1 MIEKLKKIHRDTDEL
16 DFHRIWNEGV
26 FVFDSNVLL
35 DLYRLPVSAREDLIS
50 VLTSDKFNERI
61 WIGFQVALEFLNNK
75 YEAIGDQKNKFTSV
89 RNLLSKA
96 EDQYSETMN
105 ELTRELSKLKLKHRH
120 SLIDPD
126 KFISNDKILE
136 GIGFI
141 RDFLSELQ
149 DLERK
154 QSDVND
160 TDTIKN
166 FVFDIFEGKV
176 GDGFDKVDLDK
187 IYKDG
192 AKRYD
197 ANIPPGYKDKK
208 KEGSYLFEEK
218 EYIRKYGDLLLWKE
232 IIEKSNS
239 ENLKYVVLVTGD
251 VKEDWWFE
259 KRGKKLGPRKELLN
273 EIYTKAPSV
282 ESFHMYDTSSFLQYA
297 KNELN
302 LEIQDSSISEAKKL
316 IALSRESRE
325 IDESGLVD
333 LSEYLKSLVKNLSG
347 LKAGIG
353 KSVKNLPLFRI
364 NEMIFYPSMMELL
377 DNVRQHSAD
386 NYVGIQARESESMVV
401 LKFKN
406 KFDKSYV
413 ERYMENR
420 DSNRG
425 FGVES
430 IFDNLSRW
438 GIDVHTS
445 TNDNYYTIEFFIP
458 RTNKY
463 FRLN

>member
-1 MIEKLKKIHRDTDEL
+1 MIEKLKKIHRDSDEL
-16 DFHRIWNEGV
+16 DFHSMWNEGI

-50 VLTSDKFNERI
+50 VLTNDKFNKRI

-75 YEAIGDQKNKFTSV
+75 YEAIGDQKNKFTAV
-89 RNLLSKA
+89 RKLLSKA
-96 EDQYSETMN
+96 EGQYSETMN
-105 ELTRELSKLKLKHRH
+105 ELTVELGKLKLKHRH

-126 KFISNDKILE
+126 KFISDEKISE

-141 RDFLSELQ
+141 RDFLAELQ
-149 DLERK
+149 DLEIK

-160 TDTIKN
+160 TDSIKN
-166 FVFDIFEGKV
+166 VVFDIFEGKV
-176 GDGFDKVDLDK
+176 GDGFDKVELEK

-197 ANIPPGYKDKK
+197 VNIPPGYKDKK
-208 KEGSYLFEEK
+208 KEGSYLFDEK

-239 ENLKYVVLVTGD
+239 ESLKYVVLVTGD

-316 IALSRESRE
+316 IAISRENRE

-333 LSEYLKSLVKNLSG
+333 LAEYLKNLVKNRSG

-364 NEMIFYPSMMELL
+364 NEMMFYPSMMELL
-377 DNVRQHSAD
+377 DNVRQHSVD
-386 NYVGIQARESESMVV
+386 NYVGIQARESETMVV

-413 ERYMENR
+413 ERYMEDR
-420 DSNRG
+420 DSKRG

-445 TNDNYYTIEFFIP
+445 TNDNYYTIELFIP
-458 RTNKY
+458 RTIEY
-463 FRLN
+463 FRLS

>member
-1 MIEKLKKIHRDTDEL
+1 MIEKLKKIYRDTDEI
-16 DFHRIWNEGV
+16 DFHKIWSEGI

-35 DLYRLPVSAREDLIS
+35 DLYRLPRSAREDLIS
-50 VLTSDKFNERI
+50 VLTSDKFNDRI

-75 YEAIGDQKNKFTSV
+75 YEAIGDQKNKFNSV

-96 EDQYSETMN
+96 EEQYYETMG
-105 ELTRELSKLKLKHRH
+105 ELTRELKKLKLKQRH

-126 KFISNDKILE
+126 KFISEEKISD
-136 GIGFI
+136 GIVFI
-141 RDFLSELQ
+141 TDFLKELQ
-149 DLERK
+149 SLEEK

-160 TDTIKN
+160 NDSIKKV
-166 FVFDIFEGKV
+166 VFDIFKGKI
-176 GDGFDKVDLDK
+176 GDGFDKENLDV

-197 ANIPPGYKDKK
+197 AEIPPGYKDKK
-208 KEGSYLFEEK
+208 KEGSYLFDNK
-218 EYIRKYGDLLLWKE
+218 EYVRKYGDLILWKE
-232 IIEKSNS
+232 IIEKTES

-273 EIYTKAPSV
+273 EIYTNAPSV

-297 KNELN
+297 KKELK

-325 IDESGLVD
+325 TDESGLVD
-333 LSEYLKSLVKNLSG
+333 LSEYLKTLVKRMDSLR
-347 LKAGIG
+347 AGIG

-377 DNVRQHSAD
+377 DNVRQHSVD
-386 NYVGIQARESESMVV
+386 NYVGIQARETEDLVV

-406 KFDKSYV
+406 KFDKSFV
-413 ERYMENR
+413 DSYMKNR
-420 DSNRG
+420 ESSRG
-425 FGVES
+425 FGVKS
-430 IFDNLSRW
+430 IFENLTRD

-445 TNDNYYTIEFFIP
+445 VKDDFYTIEFFIP
-458 RTNKY
+458 RTSKY
-463 FRLN
+463 FKLS